1 MSALFVL
8 GHMRSY
14 SSLLCH
20 LLGSHPEI
28 DGYFETHIEYRS
40 WFDLLR
46 LRRRVVKL
54 TGERLSGRYVLDKIL
69 HDYPLAGSIV
79 RSRSTRAI
87 ILIRGPVPTV
97 RSIMNMGLRYSD
109 IPWYRDSDAVARY
122 YETRLASLV
131 RLADRLRTR
140 AIWLEAEELLSGA
153 EPVLTRLGAFLAL
166 RAPLPN
172 SYRQFAHT
180 GEAGYGD
187 PSEEISKGRI
197 GAARASDAHI
207 LLPEQLVARL
217 EGAHRS
223 AVAALRERCE
233 SLR

>member
-1 MSALFVL
+1 VI
-8 GHMRSY
+8 R
-14 SSLLCH
+14 
-20 LLGSHPEI
+20 
-28 DGYFETHIEYRS
+28 
-40 WFDLLR
+40 
-46 LRRRVVKL
+46 L
-54 TGERLSGRYVLDKIL
+54 TGERLRGRYVLDKIL

-87 ILIRGPVPTV
+87 ILVRSPVSTV

-109 IPWYRDSDAVARY
+109 IAWYRDTEAVARY

-131 RLADRLRTR
+131 RLADRLDTR
-140 AIWLEAEELLSGA
+140 AIWLAAEELLSGA
-153 EPVLTRLGAFLAL
+153 GPVLTRLGAFLTL
-166 RAPLPN
+166 RAPLQS

-180 GEAGYGD
+180 GEAGFGD
-187 PSEEISKGRI
+187 PSEEISKGSI

-207 LLPEQLVARL
+207 LLTEQLVARL

-233 SLR
+233 SL